1 MKKALTLLFIGVS
14 MAIPA
19 IGQSE
24 IDTLYYD
31 KDWKGV
37 ENKAFATY
45 FRIIPTSTDS
55 NFRKQFRDYYITGE
69 LQSEGGFIIIDRYD
83 DSKSIFDGQ
92 WTNYYKSGKVEQKGN
107 RINGKQEGEYTKYK
121 EDGLVSIHANFRN
134 DKLHGIYTE
143 FSEDGNLCIQVEYSN
158 GEPLYDYYVV
168 SNKDGFCSKMRLSD
182 NQPIYETP
190 SLNEKEVEYK
200 DGDLVNVFD
209 NLGFNK
215 MLPFDLRTGKITDDA
230 LESASEKAKQIKD
243 QYKVH
248 KKKSMSEKVEMYLQK
263 IFSAYKEVGKGITI
277 KELCKFIQDILNT
290 ASGILKSLFSSKG
303 YKYYDRVTESEEL
316 DFDDVIKQ
324 LKKLIKKY
332 TK

>member
-1 MKKALTLLFIGVS
+1 MRVLFAGL
-14 MAIPA
+14 
-19 IGQSE
+19 Q
-24 IDTLYYD
+24 
-31 KDWKGV
+31 K
-37 ENKAFATY
+37 
-45 FRIIPTSTDS
+45 FREYNMIS
-55 NFRKQFRDYYITGE
+55 FKQFLIENEILEDEQQSSENGITVYCGE
-69 LQSEGGFIIIDRYD
+69 DKRTKKYR
-83 DSKSIFDGQ
+83 IF
-92 WTNYYKSGKVEQKGN
+92 
-107 RINGKQEGEYTKYK
+107 
-121 EDGLVSIHANFRN
+121 A
-134 DKLHGIYTE
+134 
-143 FSEDGNLCIQVEYSN
+143 
-158 GEPLYDYYVV
+158 
-168 SNKDGFCSKMRLSD
+168 
-182 NQPIYETP
+182 
-190 SLNEKEVEYK
+190 VEYK

-215 MLPFDLRTGKITDDA
+215 MLPFDLRTGKISDDA

-316 DFDDVIKQ
+316 DFDDVVKQ

-332 TK
+332 TR